1 MEPLRGGKLA
11 AKLPKEAEA
20 LFRKYPVRRSPAE
33 WGFRWLWDQE
43 EVTCVLSGMNSPE
56 MVAENCAAADSARAG
71 ELTEEDRALFEGVV
85 KAINAKMKVGCTGC
99 RYCMPCPKNVDIP
112 GIFAAYNR
120 VSDEGYLS
128 AFSGYFMC
136 TALRRDST
144 GASNC
149 VGCGKCEQH
158 CPQGIAIREELRTC
172 RRKFEGPVY
181 KIGHKLVTTF
191 GKY

>member
-1 MEPLRGGKLA
+1 MQTKTAQWKLRNGI
-11 AKLPKEAEA
+11 
-20 LFRKYPVRRSPAE
+20 
-33 WGFRWLWDQE
+33 DI
-43 EVTCVLSGMNSPE
+43 EVTEKDKNGILV
-56 MVAENCAAADSARAG
+56 
-71 ELTEEDRALFEGVV
+71 DRSMA
-85 KAINAKMKVGCTGC
+85 TS
-99 RYCMPCPKNVDIP
+99 IP

-120 VSDEGYLS
+120 VSDEGFLS

-149 VGCGKCEQH
+149 IGCGKCEQH